1 MPKKAHKQA
10 RDDRA
15 SGAPRLADG
24 RRTWSSVARYG
35 GGHSGASKPA
45 AKATAPRAGT
55 PAASAAPPWQRRVI
69 DKDAQPGGKPG
80 KGKGGGKS
88 IKAATPWTCPCCQW
102 CNWGGEKACA
112 WGCEQPPAPEPLGQR
127 SGALGEANSMA
138 DAQVPAQGIS
148 SNCPS
153 TSGDSAGDALAA
165 RVKQLEAELAGL
177 QAAAKAAPP
186 NRRDVFEM
194 AAEVAKAELQQA
206 REERRSAKTPEAR
219 RAIAERDLRDSH
231 AKVLGLEAELA
242 KIQKALDDHQGR
254 LQTWTARRQT
264 ARDAILQLDAECK
277 ATAVEQP
284 ASEAPQGRLADDWRV
299 MPVIDDEVAG
309 LMARAAAA
317 AVATGKSVDLAQQAA
332 FEAALQLRAQRRQL
346 QQTVAATAAQVEEGA
361 AADEAD
367 AAEPEL
373 PWPADAGKGLGKG
386 EHRYEPFPAGPLPDL
401 AH

>member
-138 DAQVPAQGIS
+138 DAQEPAQGIS

-206 REERRSAKTPEAR
+206 REARRSAKTPEAR

-264 ARDAILQLDAECK
+264 ARDAILQLAAECQ

-284 ASEAPQGRLADDWRV
+284 ASAEPQGRPAGYWRV
-299 MPVIDDEVAG
+299 MPAIDAEMAG
-309 LMARAAAA
+309 LMAQAATA
-317 AVATGKSVDLAQQAA
+317 AVAAGKSVDQLCAEVQQ
-332 FEAALQLRAQRRQL
+332 LWAQRRQQ

-361 AADEAD
+361 AADEAGD
-367 AAEPEL
+367 AEPEL

-386 EHRYEPFPAGPLPDL
+386 EHRYEPFPAGPLPDR